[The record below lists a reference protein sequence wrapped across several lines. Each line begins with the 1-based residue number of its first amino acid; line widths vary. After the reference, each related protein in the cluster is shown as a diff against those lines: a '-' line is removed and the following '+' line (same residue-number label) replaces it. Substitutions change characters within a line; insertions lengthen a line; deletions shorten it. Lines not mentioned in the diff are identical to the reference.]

1 MLLGILRK
9 NVPLHKISG
18 KSNPDINYMLFSFK
32 KHNLIIAVF
41 IAAISFSGFANNTDS
56 LTVKA
61 AATEIAEGEAH
72 AVKAN
77 TETLTEEQ
85 KVKEE
90 IREHINHHV
99 LDSHDFT
106 LFTDSETGHSVG
118 FPLPIILWDGGLHI
132 FSSSKFEHGHAVAE
146 SNGNYYKLG
155 HDEKIYKTDAAG
167 TMTGDEHH
175 PTNAKPLDLSITKG
189 VLTMFVVAF
198 LMFWLFTSLA
208 KSFPKNGGISKGA
221 GRFFE
226 PIVLYVR
233 DEIAIPNIGEKHYK
247 GYMSYLLTVFF
258 FIWFLNIFG
267 LMPFGINVTGNIA
280 ITFGLAIITFLITNL
295 TANKHY
301 WGHIFWMPGVP
312 TPMKIILAPIE
323 LLGVIIKPFAL
334 MIRLYANIFAGHIV
348 LMSLIGLM
356 FIFKNWLGSSLSF
369 LLSFA
374 ISMIEIL
381 VALLQAYIF
390 TMLTA
395 LYFGSAKQ
403 EHHHDEHH
411 DEGHKVAH
419 H

>member
-1 MLLGILRK
+1 M
-9 NVPLHKISG
+9 S
-18 KSNPDINYMLFSFK
+18 
-32 KHNLIIAVF
+32 
-41 IAAISFSGFANNTDS
+41 ISFPKRSFFLTALAVVLSLSVRANVVDS
-56 LTVKA
+56 LEVKA
-61 AATEIAEGEAH
+61 AVTPIAEAEASH
-72 AVKAN
+72 VKADTHAEG
-77 TETLTEEQ
+77 TE
-85 KVKEE
+85 KDIKEE
-90 IREHINHHV
+90 IREHIAHHV
-99 LDSHDFT
+99 LDVHSFT
-106 LFTDSETGHSVG
+106 LFSNSETGEDFG
-118 FPLPIILWDGGLHI
+118 FPLPVILWDNGLVV
-132 FSSSKFEHGHAVAE
+132 FSSSKFGDGGHKVAE
-146 SNGNYYKLG
+146 SAGKYYKLG

-167 TMTGDEHH
+167 TMLGDAHH
-175 PTNAKPLDLSITKG
+175 PENERPLDLSITKG
-189 VLTMFVVAF
+189 VLTMFVVAL

-208 KSFPKNGGISKGA
+208 KSFPKNGGIAKGA

-247 GYMSYLLTVFF
+247 GYMSYLLTIFF

-280 ITFGLAIITFLITNL
+280 ITFGLALLTFLITNL
-295 TANKHY
+295 TANRHY

-312 TPMKIILAPIE
+312 MLMKIVLAPIE
-323 LLGVIIKPFAL
+323 LLGVLIKPFAL

-403 EHHHDEHH
+403 EHHHEEHEH
-411 DEGHKVAH
+411 AH
-419 H
+419 AAH